1 MCRNG
6 RYTEHGIK
14 ELDGFGCERVR
25 LEPERLVKVDPKLGD
40 LGVLLEPSS
49 ILAKAWE
56 QIERIGHR
64 AHWEPHRVLVTGA
77 GPIGLLAAMMAR
89 QRGFELDVLDLATD
103 GPKPQLVRDL
113 GGHYHTGK
121 VADLPHLP
129 DITIECTGAPAVV
142 LDVMRLNSP
151 CGIVCLAGVSSG
163 GRTLPL
169 DVGGLN
175 QSLVL
180 ENDVIFGTVNA
191 NRRHYEAAA
200 KSLAEADRS
209 WLSRLITR
217 RVPLERWHDAITKQ
231 PHDVKVVIDFQ
242 EASASH

>member
-1 MCRNG
+1 
-6 RYTEHGIK
+6 
-14 ELDGFGCERVR
+14 
-25 LEPERLVKVDPKLGD
+25 
-40 LGVLLEPSS
+40 
-49 ILAKAWE
+49 
-56 QIERIGHR
+56 
-64 AHWEPHRVLVTGA
+64 VLVTGA